1 MTGKAQ
7 SEAVTIL
14 RNIPLGNA
22 VQLIVSRQDIDD
34 YETTSEKESVS
45 NFYFDNCSKYFN
57 VKICILT
64 FYV

>member
-1 MTGKAQ
+1 MTGKSQ

-45 NFYFDNCSKYFN
+45 
-57 VKICILT
+57 I
-64 FYV
+64 